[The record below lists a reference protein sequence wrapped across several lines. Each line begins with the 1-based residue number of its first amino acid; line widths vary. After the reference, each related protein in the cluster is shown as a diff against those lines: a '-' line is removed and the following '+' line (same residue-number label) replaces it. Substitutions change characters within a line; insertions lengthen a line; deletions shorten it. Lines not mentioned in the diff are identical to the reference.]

1 MHLYHP
7 IAALTREF
15 LAIEGQGFDMIWFYL
30 VTEGFP

>member
-15 LAIEGQGFDMIWFYL
+15 LAIEGQSFDMI
-30 VTEGFP
+30 